1 MINDEELFIFNRV
14 VDGDKEA
21 FRFFFEKYYPDL
33 CNLVNIYVHDA
44 VASEE
49 IVQDIFIYLWEKK
62 ETIKI
67 SSSVKSYL
75 FQASKNKSLNYLRD
89 ERKKLDIHQQLSSR
103 NNIDTEQPDSV
114 MNANQL
120 QEIIENA
127 INKLPE
133 RSREIY
139 LLAKEKKLSY
149 KEIAQKLDISVK
161 TVETQMSRAL
171 KSLREQL
178 KPYYNDMFIFFL
190 SCIINR
196 LL

>member
-67 SSSVKSYL
+67 SSSVKT
-75 FQASKNKSLNYLRD
+75 ASLILLTIRARPSPTV
-89 ERKKLDIHQQLSSR
+89 QL
-103 NNIDTEQPDSV
+103 ITGGMIYDS
-114 MNANQL
+114 
-120 QEIIENA
+120 
-127 INKLPE
+127 
-133 RSREIY
+133 
-139 LLAKEKKLSY
+139 
-149 KEIAQKLDISVK
+149 
-161 TVETQMSRAL
+161 
-171 KSLREQL
+171 
-178 KPYYNDMFIFFL
+178 
-190 SCIINR
+190 
-196 LL
+196 